1 MTANFE
7 SIPILHGFIET
18 LRFAFH
24 ELGSETRLRLRDS
37 SLAWPQLN
45 DRAPKER
52 WLIAVMWTTRPERAT
67 RSICKTRLNIC
78 EPASALAFLSTV
90 RLSRL
95 SFKCLMLYKNNR
107 DSPPFQVRL
116 SSVKPEGRLLA
127 AASMINHLVYSN
139 SKQGSPS
146 FNHAYDRAW
155 LPLGMAIQAEARLII
170 LSICDWTSVQIPPY
184 VDSSSDTNGNQ
195 HIIRICETV
204 QYFPWQAGPFKPSLR
219 RATWCAP
226 CNKARLRA
234 KTACF
239 DSQFATSEPQGTNTT
254 SYSMCLTNGFHT
266 IWSKVLRPP
275 RLNLEK
281 RKIKTRDSSGKECA
295 HGLPRPQCPKQRL
308 NNMTGFSTKA
318 TSYGDFRL

>member
-1 MTANFE
+1 MNWDPKPDSALEIQAWHGHSWMTGHQKKDGWLLLCE
-7 SIPILHGFIET
+7 
-18 LRFAFH
+18 LRDLSEPRGQSAK
-24 ELGSETRLRLRDS
+24 LGSISASPPL
-37 SLAWPQLN
+37 
-45 DRAPKER
+45 R
-52 WLIAVMWTTRPERAT
+52 WLSCQLWGYLGCLLNALCCIRTTVTVHPPKFDLVQWSLREDYSPLRQW
-67 RSICKTRLNIC
+67 
-78 EPASALAFLSTV
+78 STIW
-90 RLSRL
+90 
-95 SFKCLMLYKNNR
+95 FI
-107 DSPPFQVRL
+107 QTQ
-116 SSVKPEGRLLA
+116 
-127 AASMINHLVYSN
+127 
-139 SKQGSPS
+139 KQGSPS

-195 HIIRICETV
+195 LIIRIYETV

-266 IWSKVLRPP
+266 IWSKVLRPL

-295 HGLPRPQCPKQRL
+295 RGLPRPQCPKQRL
-308 NNMTGFSTKA
+308 NNMTEFSTKA